1 MKEARSTLP
10 TPKCYTLY
18 GFTVAMYPRKGKTI
32 RRGKNK
38 LVVPRDWR
46 WEEGNTFGG
55 KGKTP
60 LPILNVVVVL

>member
-18 GFTVAMYPRKGKTI
+18 GFTSAMYPRKGKTI

-38 LVVPRDWR
+38 LVVLRDWR
-46 WEEGNTFGG
+46 WEKGKSFGG
-55 KGKTP
+55 KGKI
-60 LPILNVVVVL
+60 LLHILNVVVVL